1 MMDIAMVITTAAIM
15 YLTAWSLYSHTK
27 VSGVVPAIL
36 AAMAVAVIVVEVAA
50 YAVVL
55 LPRMP
60 WTASAAVFTATTTL
74 FTACALAHAD
84 GRSKL
89 LRDNKSR

>member
-1 MMDIAMVITTAAIM
+1 MDIAMVITTAAIM

-27 VSGVVPAIL
+27 MSGVVPAIL

-60 WTASAAVFTATTTL
+60 WTASAAVFTATATL
-74 FTACALAHAD
+74 FATCSLA
-84 GRSKL
+84 RSAEARNKL
-89 LRDNKSR
+89 RGKKSR